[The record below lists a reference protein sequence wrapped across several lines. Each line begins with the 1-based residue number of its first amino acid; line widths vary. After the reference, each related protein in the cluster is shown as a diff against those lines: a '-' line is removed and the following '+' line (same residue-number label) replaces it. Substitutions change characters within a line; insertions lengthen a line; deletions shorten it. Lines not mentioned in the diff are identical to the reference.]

1 MEALFL
7 LVPVSIVI
15 VGLGAWLFVL
25 AARAAQF
32 DNLDRH
38 GLDILEQPASSR
50 ADEHSA
56 NKHNANDHNANYKG
70 SGNEHAGS

>member
-7 LVPVSIVI
+7 LVPVSIVF
-15 VGLGAWLFVL
+15 VGLAAWLFVV

-38 GLDILEQPASSR
+38 GLDILEQPAPPR
-50 ADEHSA
+50 EDDHKG
-56 NKHNANDHNANYKG
+56 NHKANDKG
-70 SGNEHAGS
+70 SADEHAGS